1 MIHAFILIILVNGE
15 IVSDREP
22 MLFFDINR
30 CNVFASAIVSGKR
43 EARGINHDAV
53 KLANRR
59 RTGTQ
64 VKIRSI
70 FHDQD
75 FQVIFEFIISDGLHQ

>member
-43 EARGINHDAV
+43 EARGINHDSV
-53 KLANRR
+53 KLAAYCLPKLVDPEKVRIY
-59 RTGTQ
+59 T
-64 VKIRSI
+64 
-70 FHDQD
+70 
-75 FQVIFEFIISDGLHQ
+75 

>member
-22 MLFFDINR
+22 MLFFDVNR

-43 EARGINHDAV
+43 EARVINHDAV
-53 KLANRR
+53 KLAAYCLPILVDPEKVRIY
-59 RTGTQ
+59 T
-64 VKIRSI
+64 
-70 FHDQD
+70 
-75 FQVIFEFIISDGLHQ
+75 